1 MFLCCREVEKSGFGV
16 YLVADPE
23 DQVSRNMTKLFSY
36 HQSRKENYFFI
47 DHKQF
52 TVFTQNMLIPYI
64 GGFMFERIYNTKER
78 IFLRKS
84 GTIKA
89 KARIFKSFN

>member
-23 DQVSRNMTKLFSY
+23 DQVSRNMAKLFSY

-52 TVFTQNMLIPYI
+52 TVFTQNMRIPYI
-64 GGFMFERIYNTKER
+64 GRFMFERIYNTKER
-78 IFLRKS
+78 IFLPKS

-89 KARIFKSFN
+89 KAYF